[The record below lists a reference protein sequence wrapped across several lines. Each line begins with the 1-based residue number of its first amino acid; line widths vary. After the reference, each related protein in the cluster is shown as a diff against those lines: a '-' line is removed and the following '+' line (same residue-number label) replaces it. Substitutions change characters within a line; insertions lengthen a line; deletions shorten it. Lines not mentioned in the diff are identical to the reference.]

1 MTSTDERMR
10 LLRLIENGQLTA
22 EEGAR
27 LMGAID
33 GLGRQPRPHK
43 AQWVRVRITDL
54 RSQRQKV
61 NVHIPVGLMAIGI
74 KLGARLATSRGRGVD
89 IDALLESIRS
99 GAIGKLADIED
110 IEDGERLEV
119 FVE

>member
-1 MTSTDERMR
+1 MANTEERMR
-10 LLRLIENGQLTA
+10 ILRLIENGQLTA

-27 LMGAID
+27 LLGAMD
-33 GLGRQPRPHK
+33 DRPRPSRASR

-54 RSQRQKV
+54 RSNRQKV
-61 NVHIPVGLMAIGI
+61 NVNIPVGLIGI
-74 KLGARLATSRGRGVD
+74 GVKLGARLSAGNGHKVD
-89 IDALLESIRS
+89 MDELLETIRS
-99 GAIGKLADIED
+99 GATGKLIDIED